1 MVEVSGKVIIM
12 LKILMSIYMIVKCKL
27 FEYVIHIINCPSTFI
42 PLCSLLAVF
51 RSSIGISL
59 HCDEAR

>member
-1 MVEVSGKVIIM
+1 M